1 MNKAVK
7 AHIVKVPETWI
18 IICLVMKRNRPTN
31 IQRILKVPISKAND
45 EMYMINKEH
54 QVNCRQEAKVK
65 VKNPI
70 HNPCTNNN
78 YLKENAQSKRSL

>member
-7 AHIVKVPETWI
+7 ANIVKVPKTWI
-18 IICLVMKRNRPTN
+18 IICLVMKLNHPTN

-54 QVNCRQEAKVK
+54 QVNCRQEA
-65 VKNPI
+65 
-70 HNPCTNNN
+70 
-78 YLKENAQSKRSL
+78 